1 MNRAYTK
8 EMNQLL
14 EKAYELE
21 LFMWNDAMVYHD
33 FINALW
39 RTFLKHDALRIK
51 ALQIQENLGEVGAL
65 ELLASEIDLH
75 RI

>member
-1 MNRAYTK
+1 MKRAYTQ

-21 LFMWNDAMVYHD
+21 LFMWNDSMIYHD

-39 RTFLKHDALRIK
+39 RTFLKHDALRNK
-51 ALQIQENLGEVGAL
+51 ALQIQKDLGEVGAL